1 MLRFVCSIMVLMLCS
16 FALADNHYV
25 AKNTIPASVSSLV
38 EVDSGFPE
46 SPELVFTLTKSIS
59 SVGPL
64 YFLNG
69 LALAQPCSCVA
80 QRIYGNTSIRSPP
93 IAL

>member
-1 MLRFVCSIMVLMLCS
+1 MLCS
-16 FALADNHYV
+16 FALADNHHG

-46 SPELVFTLTKSIS
+46 SPELVFILTKSIS

-69 LALAQPCSCVA
+69 VVLAQPCSCVA